1 MVYNDLKNT
10 SKSIKSIINGVVS
23 LGDDLKSKTPDT
35 IKNDLSRILPE
46 YTPKDYI
53 EAQSFINNTEEKAKA

>member
-10 SKSIKSIINGVVS
+10 SKSIKSIDGIVS

-35 IKNDLSRILPE
+35 IKNDLSKILPE

-53 EAQSFINNTEEKAKA
+53 NSNGFLNNTEEKAKA